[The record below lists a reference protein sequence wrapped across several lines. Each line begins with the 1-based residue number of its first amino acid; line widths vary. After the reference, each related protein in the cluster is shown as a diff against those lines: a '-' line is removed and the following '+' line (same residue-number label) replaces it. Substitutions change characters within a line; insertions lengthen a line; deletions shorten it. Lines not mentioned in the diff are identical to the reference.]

1 MDQTYLPIIPLQQR
15 GSLLSG
21 ETAADGNDI
30 HYDGYCHDIMINF
43 YVTFIKLTAS
53 IVDLVKC

>member
-1 MDQTYLPIIPLQQR
+1 MDQTYLPIIPLYNSR
-15 GSLLSG
+15 FSG
-21 ETAADGNDI
+21 ETAVDGNDI

-43 YVTFIKLTAS
+43 YVTLIKLTAS